1 MKNILFFSLLIFGF
15 NIYSAQA
22 QSILQFP
29 VNYLSNAAKAWTSVL
44 SDFGISGEIAAYV
57 KNNQSAASVGYID
70 AISTLAFNTSA
81 ISLFEINHHINQA
94 FSVIAEPI
102 ISRRNTCVKNLPNC
116 TQKDKRI
123 VLSGDVFGAFADY
136 DSDKNGSFKTRNTG
150 LSVNAKSFI
159 TDGWE
164 IGIGYTRS
172 MTDTEDSNV
181 YTDAVSN
188 SITLFSEYLAKNG
201 FFMNVGLNAGHTSWT
216 ADKNLA
222 GISNTSAYDTDF
234 IAGQTNVGVRIQ
246 ERKISFVPQMGVKY
260 MRVMADK
267 YTDDATQEFDDWWY
281 NYLTGFAGMTL
292 GFDFVTEGLLI
303 RPVLTAGGSYDA
315 ISNGTDNIRVQLI
328 NSSVYNIPIESPDR
342 MALNAGAGI
351 EVYGENFVVGASYQL
366 DYRENYTVNTATIN
380 LKIAF

>member
-44 SDFGISGEIAAYV
+44 SDFGISGEIATYV
-57 KNNQSAASVGYID
+57 KNNQSVASVGYID

-81 ISLFEINHHINQA
+81 ISLFEINHHVNQA

-102 ISRRNTCVKNLPNC
+102 ISRRNTCVKNLPDC

-150 LSVNAKSFI
+150 FSVNAKSFI

-188 SITLFSEYLAKNG
+188 SMTLFSEYLAKNG

-216 ADKNLA
+216 ADKNFA
-222 GISNTSAYDTDF
+222 GISNNSAYDTDF
-234 IAGQTNVGVRIQ
+234 IAGQTNLGVRIQ
-246 ERKISFVPQMGVKY
+246 GRKISFTPQMGIKY
-260 MRVMADK
+260 LRVMADK
-267 YTDDATQEFDDWWY
+267 YTDDAAQEFDDWWY

-292 GFDFVTEGLLI
+292 GFDFIAEGLLI

-328 NSSVYNIPIESPDR
+328 NASIYNIPIESPTR

-366 DYRENYTVNTATIN
+366 DYRENYTSNTATIN

>member
-15 NIYSAQA
+15 NIYSVQA

-44 SDFGISGEIAAYV
+44 SDFGISGEIATYV

-102 ISRRNTCVKNLPNC
+102 ISRRNTCVKNLPDC

-150 LSVNAKSFI
+150 FSVNAKSFI

-216 ADKNLA
+216 ADKNFA
-222 GISNTSAYDTDF
+222 GISNNSAYDTDF

-246 ERKISFVPQMGVKY
+246 GRKISFVPQMGVKY

-292 GFDFVTEGLLI
+292 GFDFIAEGLLI

-328 NSSVYNIPIESPDR
+328 NASIYNIPIESPTR
-342 MALNAGAGI
+342 MSLNAGAGI
-351 EVYGENFVVGASYQL
+351 EVYGENFVVGASYRL
-366 DYRENYTVNTATIN
+366 DYRENYTANTATIN